1 MRNLIYKLQ
10 DSPQRVVNWVSVKLP
25 PFWPKKMWNYGF
37 AQVEAQFTIAHVTQ
51 ENTRFCIRLRC
62 QTSDASVPSVKTLT
76 ESSLFHA
83 VLAEFPTLTRPAG
96 TPREVKHNT
105 LHFIKTTPGPP
116 ISCRPRL
123 AVLHLI
129 ALKSPKAAIIC
140 HPESSW
146 LQALPLVLLVYGE
159 PLRLPGSLL
168 ASPPGLGRSEDISDL
183 VVRLQRQTSRLQP
196 VSGSAHS
203 KPQTFVFQELSTCT
217 HVFLRDDTVRRALQ
231 PPYSGPHKVLSRDDK
246 TMTIQIA
253 DRSSKVSIDRVKPAY
268 ILPDPSPQPQPRSAH
283 TPVPSIGTPAADPGQ
298 RNTRVCYQIWS
309 QWCVY
314 GLIPDFQSP

>member
-1 MRNLIYKLQ
+1 M
-10 DSPQRVVNWVSVKLP
+10 
-25 PFWPKKMWNYGF
+25 
-37 AQVEAQFTIAHVTQ
+37 VE
-51 ENTRFCIRLRC
+51 RFHR
-62 QTSDASVPSVKTLT
+62 
-76 ESSLFHA
+76 
-83 VLAEFPTLTRPAG
+83 
-96 TPREVKHNT
+96 
-105 LHFIKTTPGPP
+105 
-116 ISCRPRL
+116 
-123 AVLHLI
+123 HL
-129 ALKSPKAAIIC
+129 KAAIIC

-146 LQALPLVLLVYGE
+146 LQALPLVLLGIRNVYREDLTTSSAELVYGE

-168 ASPPGLGRSEDISDL
+168 ASPPGLGCSEDISDL

-203 KPQTFVFQELSTCT
+203 KPQTFVFQKLSTCT

-283 TPVPSIGTPAADPGQ
+283 TPAPSIGTPAADPDNATPECATRFG
-298 RNTRVCYQIWS
+298 RNVR
-309 QWCVY
+309 
-314 GLIPDFQSP
+314 LRLAP

>member
-1 MRNLIYKLQ
+1 MPRTITTDQ
-10 DSPQRVVNWVSVKLP
+10 GR
-25 PFWPKKMWNYGF
+25 
-37 AQVEAQFTIAHVTQ
+37 QFESGLFKRLTSTFGI
-51 ENTRFCIRLRC
+51 ERLRT
-62 QTSDASVPSVKTLT
+62 TSYHPQPNGMV
-76 ESSLFHA
+76 ERFH
-83 VLAEFPTLTRPAG
+83 R
-96 TPREVKHNT
+96 
-105 LHFIKTTPGPP
+105 
-116 ISCRPRL
+116 
-123 AVLHLI
+123 HL
-129 ALKSPKAAIIC
+129 KAAIIC

-146 LQALPLVLLVYGE
+146 LQALPLVLLGIRNVYREDLTTSSAELVYGE

-183 VVRLQRQTSRLQP
+183 VIRLQRQTSRLQP

-268 ILPDPSPQPQPRSAH
+268 ILPDPSPKPQPRSAH
-283 TPVPSIGTPAADPGQ
+283 TPVPSIDTPAADPDNATPEYATRFG
-298 RNTRVCYQIWS
+298 RNVR
-309 QWCVY
+309 
-314 GLIPDFQSP
+314 LRLDP